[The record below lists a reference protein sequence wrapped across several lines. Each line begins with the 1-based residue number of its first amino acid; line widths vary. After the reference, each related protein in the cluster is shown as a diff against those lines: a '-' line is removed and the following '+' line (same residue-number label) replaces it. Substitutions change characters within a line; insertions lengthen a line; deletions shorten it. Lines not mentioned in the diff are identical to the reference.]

1 MKYLKRIFE
10 SNFTE
15 KELDELKDLCEG
27 IFVYLLDENFHIRIT
42 NHNMYN
48 EEFLQ
53 IEIYKNSFTYSDDL
67 FITNTQPF
75 DWDEIS
81 DYFINLYQQL
91 KNNYT
96 IKTNWD
102 NSVVKFN
109 YIKKGNDLQ
118 SGARKEYFEEKSI
131 LNNNI
136 ERENICVVTINIE
149 KK

>member
-1 MKYLKRIFE
+1 MKYLRKIFE

-15 KELDELKDLCEG
+15 KEVDELKDLCEG
-27 IFVYLLDENFHIRIT
+27 IFAYLLDENFHIRIT
-42 NHNMYN
+42 KHNKN
-48 EEFLQ
+48 VLVDDDVFLQ
-53 IEIYKNSFTYSDDL
+53 IEIYKNNFVYPDHL
-67 FITNTQPF
+67 FITNTKPF
-75 DWDEIS
+75 DWEEIS

-91 KNNYT
+91 KNNYI

-109 YIKKGNDLQ
+109 YIKM
-118 SGARKEYFEEKSI
+118 GARKEYFEEKSI

-136 ERENICVVTINIE
+136 ERENISVVTINIE